1 MKALLS
7 FVLFLGMVYACAQS
21 GKYVIQGTVAEGNP
35 EILLTTLNA
44 QGKVDTI
51 QHVEVV
57 DGKFRMTGELEK
69 PKICF
74 LQVAGET
81 DKMPLLLEDTI
92 FDIHILDYKLAD
104 VRNFTVSGGKLQK
117 EKSELDRKEI
127 HIFKDRDS
135 VLTDYYQAEKERNIF
150 GKMHLAARLQVM
162 GEIYDQAENECIAAN
177 NDNLLGLCL
186 IYYRYKYLNYENLKL
201 KYEMLSEAMRN
212 TPEGQLIGLRY
223 EKLGEIKIGALAPDF
238 TLPSLSGE
246 MIRLHGLSARVKIVD
261 FWASWCGPCRQE
273 NKHLV
278 NVYEKFKDRDVV
290 MISVS
295 MDTDRKAWEG
305 AVQADGLTW
314 IQLSDLEGMGSRM
327 ARNYRI
333 TGIPQIFILDG
344 NNKIIGEG
352 LRGEEIDR
360 LVEKRL
366 QE

>member
-7 FVLFLGMVYACAQS
+7 FVLFLGLVYACAQP

-35 EILLTTLNA
+35 EVLLTTLNA
-44 QGKVDTI
+44 QGKVDTL
-51 QHVEVV
+51 QQVKVE
-57 DGKFRMTGELEK
+57 DGKFRMTGELKK
-69 PKICF
+69 PEICF
-74 LQVAGET
+74 LQIAGKK
-81 DKMPLLLEDTI
+81 DRMPVLLEDTI
-92 FDIHILDYKLAD
+92 FDINIRSFELAD
-104 VRNFTVSGGKLQK
+104 VRNFTINGGLLQK
-117 EKSELDRKEI
+117 EKNVLDRKEI

-135 VLTDYYQAEKERNIF
+135 VLTAYYQAEKEGNIF

-177 NDNLLGLCL
+177 NDNILGVCL
-186 IYYRYKYLNYENLKL
+186 IYYRYKHLNYEDLKL

-212 TPEGQLIGLRY
+212 TPEGRLIGLRY
-223 EKLGEIKIGALAPDF
+223 EKLGEVKTGALAPDF

-246 MIRLHGLSARVKIVD
+246 TVRLHGLSARVKIVD
-261 FWASWCGPCRQE
+261 FWASWCGPCRRE

-278 NVYEKFKDRDVV
+278 KVYEKFKDQDVV

-295 MDTDRKAWEG
+295 MDTDRKAWEK
-305 AVQADGLTW
+305 AVQADGLKW
-314 IQLSDLEGMGSRM
+314 MQLSDLEGMDSRM
-327 ARNYRI
+327 ARDYRI